1 MKKSIYALL
10 PLLFSFLCIS
20 AQSYK
25 IAVLPFKSSSNQGLN
40 QSIPD
45 RIMTNLGNSKKF
57 TIVERAQIDYA
68 MQHFQTEQS
77 ELINDATAV
86 EIGQWIG
93 ANAIIIG
100 NYVQENGQVRI
111 EARVVDVNSG
121 TPINSAKVQGLSNEI
136 FKLVDN
142 LSEEILAPL
151 TGVNLSSVENK
162 DYYFQPGNQLLAEIY
177 RYEVKGVPST
187 RLVGKLNT
195 GENLYLSKLLNPD
208 NTDAINL
215 ETDKTYQITF
225 SGNLGFQAIEFGA
238 PYPDGLVDFG
248 YPVNYNFEF
257 YGTDTFTLS
266 SNETNII
273 QVDIA
278 GPPRILFTNRK
289 TSNMGRFTKMKWKLQ
304 VTNK

>member
-1 MKKSIYALL
+1 M
-10 PLLFSFLCIS
+10 
-20 AQSYK
+20 
-25 IAVLPFKSSSNQGLN
+25 
-40 QSIPD
+40 
-45 RIMTNLGNSKKF
+45 
-57 TIVERAQIDYA
+57 
-68 MQHFQTEQS
+68 
-77 ELINDATAV
+77 
-86 EIGQWIG
+86 
-93 ANAIIIG
+93 
-100 NYVQENGQVRI
+100 
-111 EARVVDVNSG
+111 
-121 TPINSAKVQGLSNEI
+121 
-136 FKLVDN
+136 DN

-208 NTDAINL
+208 NT
-215 ETDKTYQITF
+215 YQITF

-278 GPPRILFTNRK
+278 GPPRILFTNSLVIYLNLFPQSWQR
-289 TSNMGRFTKMKWKLQ
+289 
-304 VTNK
+304 